1 MYSGKYTNTIS
12 KISALFDTEQMG
24 EFVREAAV
32 MDRRQ
37 KRTREAIFSAFTT
50 LLSERNLNAISVQDI
65 IDRANVGRTTFY
77 AHFET
82 KDFLLRDLCE
92 ELFSHVINTALGHP
106 GEAFANCSTPCD
118 ESVFLH
124 LLRHLETND
133 RGITDLLSSENNEIF
148 LRYFKENLKKL
159 VRGEREK
166 NPPPN
171 SALPEDYVTN
181 HIASSFVET
190 VDWWISS
197 GMRESAER
205 VTEYF
210 LCAISP
216 FV

>member
-1 MYSGKYTNTIS
+1 
-12 KISALFDTEQMG
+12 
-24 EFVREAAV
+24 

-37 KRTREAIFSAFTT
+37 KKTREAIFSAFTA
-50 LLSERNLNAISVQDI
+50 LLAERNLSSISVQDI

-92 ELFSHVINTALGHP
+92 ELFSHIIDTALGHP

-159 VRGEREK
+159 IRAEREK
-166 NPPPN
+166 NPKKN
-171 SALPEDYVTN
+171 HDLPEDYVTN

-190 VDWWISS
+190 VDWWIST
-197 GMRESAER
+197 GMRESAET

-210 LCAISP
+210 LFAISS

>member
-1 MYSGKYTNTIS
+1 
-12 KISALFDTEQMG
+12 
-24 EFVREAAV
+24 

-37 KRTREAIFSAFTT
+37 KRTREAIFSAFTS
-50 LLSERNLNAISVQDI
+50 LLSERNFTSISVQDI
-65 IDRANVGRTTFY
+65 IDRANIGRTTFY

-82 KDFLLRDLCE
+82 KDYLLRDLCE
-92 ELFSHVINTALGHP
+92 ELFSHIIDTALGHP
-106 GEAFANCSTPCD
+106 GEDYVNCRALCD
-118 ESVFLH
+118 DSVFLH

-148 LRYFKENLKKL
+148 LRYFKDNLKKL
-159 VRGEREK
+159 IRSEHGK
-166 NPPPN
+166 NPR
-171 SALPEDYVTN
+171 SHSSLPEDYVTN